1 MTVRFVDTSVAVPLL
16 LANHQHHLSVN
27 AHVGDA
33 LLGLTAH
40 SAAETYSVLTRLP
53 GDSRVIPADALE
65 LMTERFDQLQAADQT
80 SLDFVRRMAEVG
92 IAGGA
97 VYDALVA
104 LAVARVVDGVL
115 LTRDLRAAAT
125 YMRLGVAVE
134 FVADG

>member
-1 MTVRFVDTSVAVPLL
+1 MTVRFVDTSVAVPLI
-16 LANHQHHLSVN
+16 LANHQQHSAVN

-33 LLGLTAH
+33 LLGLTSH

-53 GDSRVIPADALE
+53 GDSRVVPADAVK
-65 LMTERFDQLQAADQT
+65 LMADRFHRLSAPDQT
-80 SLDFVRRMAEVG
+80 SLDFVRRLAEAG

-104 LAVARVVDGVL
+104 LAVTQVDDSVL

-134 FVADG
+134 FVADR